1 MKPTFVGRASMPYN
15 FKPLSL
21 SGQFSRVSGKLL
33 EDMVREACWTMYHV
47 MYFMKGSFL
56 SHKHIQGNFV
66 KQQSSGPKIITALHL

>member
-47 MYFMKGSFL
+47 MYFMKGRAF
-56 SHKHIQGNFV
+56 
-66 KQQSSGPKIITALHL
+66 